1 MRKMQIMLTVSV
13 IINVLLLWLCYGQ
26 AVGRAQ
32 MEARRQAE
40 TRRLAEF
47 QRQFFQSDE
56 ERTWEAYKSALD
68 EEFGKDKT
76 HGWISLYGHKVEKY

>member
-1 MRKMQIMLTVSV
+1 MKKIRIKLTVSV
-13 IINVLLLWLCYGQ
+13 VINVLLLWLCYGQ

-40 TRRLAEF
+40 ARRLAEF

-56 ERTWEAYKSALD
+56 ERTWEVYKSALE

-76 HGWISLYGHKVEKY
+76 NGWISLYRYDVEKY